1 MRMNNWIKYSL
12 SLGLVALI
20 GACSVA
26 TSMDA
31 TLEREVEATTELKEK
46 AKEPSTPAPADVVRV
61 KNEIWLGDKSVVEYE
76 GAPIPA
82 YLETKEGITLI
93 SNRPITLYEVGDM
106 INKIT
111 SIQVRYAPHL
121 EEDLLKNAEENAPS
135 PEQMNAH
142 WADPTKMLVSYRGP

>member
-46 AKEPSTPAPADVVRV
+46 AKEPEHTGTGRRCP
-61 KNEIWLGDKSVVEYE
+61 G
-76 GAPIPA
+76 
-82 YLETKEGITLI
+82 
-93 SNRPITLYEVGDM
+93 
-106 INKIT
+106 
-111 SIQVRYAPHL
+111 
-121 EEDLLKNAEENAPS
+121 
-135 PEQMNAH
+135 
-142 WADPTKMLVSYRGP
+142 

>member
-46 AKEPSTPAPADVVRV
+46 AKEPSTPAPADVSGL
-61 KNEIWLGDKSVVEYE
+61 KMKS
-76 GAPIPA
+76 GSATRA
-82 YLETKEGITLI
+82 LSNTKALRFRRI
-93 SNRPITLYEVGDM
+93 SKPKKAL
-106 INKIT
+106 
-111 SIQVRYAPHL
+111 P
-121 EEDLLKNAEENAPS
+121 
-135 PEQMNAH
+135 
-142 WADPTKMLVSYRGP
+142 

>member
-46 AKEPSTPAPADVVRV
+46 AKEPS
-61 KNEIWLGDKSVVEYE
+61 LS
-76 GAPIPA
+76 
-82 YLETKEGITLI
+82 LI
-93 SNRPITLYEVGDM
+93 HISE
-106 INKIT
+106 
-111 SIQVRYAPHL
+111 
-121 EEDLLKNAEENAPS
+121 
-135 PEQMNAH
+135 
-142 WADPTKMLVSYRGP
+142 PTGTDRRCPG

>member
-61 KNEIWLGDKSVVEYE
+61 KTKS
-76 GAPIPA
+76 GSATRA
-82 YLETKEGITLI
+82 LSNTKALRFRRI
-93 SNRPITLYEVGDM
+93 SKPKKAL
-106 INKIT
+106 
-111 SIQVRYAPHL
+111 P
-121 EEDLLKNAEENAPS
+121 
-135 PEQMNAH
+135 
-142 WADPTKMLVSYRGP
+142 

>member
-46 AKEPSTPAPADVVRV
+46 AKR
-61 KNEIWLGDKSVVEYE
+61 
-76 GAPIPA
+76 
-82 YLETKEGITLI
+82 
-93 SNRPITLYEVGDM
+93 
-106 INKIT
+106 
-111 SIQVRYAPHL
+111 
-121 EEDLLKNAEENAPS
+121 AEHTGTGRRCP
-135 PEQMNAH
+135 
-142 WADPTKMLVSYRGP
+142 G